1 MTDATLL
8 VLAKEPRPGRVKTRL
23 CPPCTPDEAAT
34 IARAALT
41 ATLETAR
48 STPGVR
54 PVLVLDGRP
63 GPWLPPGIEV
73 VPQCAG
79 TLADRLGA
87 AFAGATGPSVLIG
100 MDTPQVTPAD
110 VRDTVHALGAPGVD
124 AALGLTLDGGWW
136 TIALRDPCVPA
147 FTGVP
152 MSTAATGRAQLARL
166 AELGLRTR
174 LVSPAVDVDTMA
186 DAVSVARR
194 MPDSPFARAV
204 AAVEPRAARRR
215 ASEPAV

>member
-8 VLAKEPRPGRVKTRL
+8 VIAKEPRPGRVKTRL

-48 STPGVR
+48 STPGIR

-63 GPWLPPGIEV
+63 GRWLPPGIPV
-73 VPQCAG
+73 VRQAAG

-87 AFAGATGPSVLIG
+87 AFRGTAGPTLLLG
-100 MDTPQVTPAD
+100 MDTPQVSPRD
-110 VRDTVHALGAPGVD
+110 VRTTLDALLAPGVD
-124 AALGLTLDGGWW
+124 ATLGLTVDGGWW
-136 TIALRDPCVPA
+136 TIGLRDPQVPA

-152 MSTAATGRAQLARL
+152 MSTPTTGRAQLTRL
-166 AELGLRTR
+166 GVLGLRTR
-174 LVSPAVDVDTMA
+174 LVGRAVDVDTMA
-186 DAVSVARR
+186 DAVTVARS
-194 MPDSPFARAV
+194 MPGSPFARAV
-204 AAVEPRAARRR
+204 AAVDPRATGRR
-215 ASEPAV
+215 AAEPAA